1 MGYQVVAR
9 NHKLIAEYYNKKGI
23 VVGSTVICGELSVV
37 GVESNINTN
46 RCIYTFRYDQTS
58 RTYDFKGTSDNIE
71 IRAFEKFLLSNGIA
85 ISANYV
91 MAVRE
96 YLISEIHSI
105 EYANKTTYVH
115 EELGWNRDFGNRA
128 FFCKEAI
135 NASIQSNLTGPME
148 HEYGSNGSREDY
160 MKVLHSDV
168 IGNRNLEFALTLGF
182 AGPIISL
189 LADYTSLPVV
199 MVDMAGKS
207 SSGKSTSLTLIA
219 SVWGKGEISNSST
232 IKTFNNTKNALMGEL
247 SGMQGIPVMFDDHE
261 SEQTDKELSKK
272 QFTSLIYSISQGG
285 DKGRCD
291 SDGNVKHLAKD
302 FSTIV
307 VTTGEV
313 CILDKAGTNLGLQPR
328 VLRFEDVPWT
338 SSKENAEK
346 ISSCA
351 KKNYG
356 FLGPEFIKVLNK
368 YSDEDLE
375 KMYDSKRKIL
385 LDCLGNAKNS
395 LIERQSKAYALILT
409 TATIVKTHLIPE
421 LNIEEMGKMFAERL
435 VEFAEE
441 TTPEI
446 SAYEDVMEFV
456 ATQANHFY
464 KDGSARPNCTIY
476 GKILYDKTQKTDS
489 NKTQREP
496 YVAIVGEH
504 VEKILANYNE
514 KKRILEKWY
523 ELGVIVCD
531 KPDPKTG
538 KRKFR
543 KKVSLGLEQRRTNC
557 FVFKQKFVFENEDQ
571 NVVEYEEECFS
582 DTLSPWTYE
591 EKKSEDFAYN
601 CKLLE
606 GLNDCQYY
614 TATTATFATG
624 ANYALEVSQE
634 EETQELPPDDL
645 GEVPEQRV
653 IVDNPAPKAEE
664 ASEDDEDCLDYIY
677 DNETGIIE
685 VVNHEDK
692 KD

>member
-1 MGYQVVAR
+1 
-9 NHKLIAEYYNKKGI
+9 
-23 VVGSTVICGELSVV
+23 
-37 GVESNINTN
+37 
-46 RCIYTFRYDQTS
+46 
-58 RTYDFKGTSDNIE
+58 
-71 IRAFEKFLLSNGIA
+71 
-85 ISANYV
+85 
-91 MAVRE
+91 
-96 YLISEIHSI
+96 
-105 EYANKTTYVH
+105 
-115 EELGWNRDFGNRA
+115 
-128 FFCKEAI
+128 
-135 NASIQSNLTGPME
+135 
-148 HEYGSNGSREDY
+148 
-160 MKVLHSDV
+160 
-168 IGNRNLEFALTLGF
+168 
-182 AGPIISL
+182 
-189 LADYTSLPVV
+189 
-199 MVDMAGKS
+199 VDMAGKS

-247 SGMQGIPVMFDDHE
+247 SGMQGMPVMFDDHE

-356 FLGPEFIKVLNK
+356 FLGPEFIMALNN

-375 KMYDSKRKIL
+375 RMYDSKRKIL
-385 LDCLGNAKNS
+385 LDCLGKTRNP
-395 LIERQSKAYALILT
+395 LIERQSKAYALVLT
-409 TATIVKTHLIPE
+409 TATIVKAHLIRE
-421 LNIEEMGKMFAERL
+421 LNIEEMGKMFADRL

-456 ATQANHFY
+456 ATQTNHFWEN
-464 KDGSARPNCTIY
+464 GSSRPNCTIY
-476 GKILYDKTQKTDS
+476 GKIFYDKTQKDPT
-489 NKTQREP
+489 KREP
-496 YVAIVGEH
+496 YVAIVGKH
-504 VEKILANYNE
+504 VEDILANYNE

-523 ELGVIVCD
+523 DLGVIICD

-557 FVFKQKFVFENEDQ
+557 FVFKQKFVFENEDKS
-571 NVVEYEEECFS
+571 VVEYEEPCFS
-582 DTLSPWTYE
+582 DTLSRWTYE
-591 EKKSEDFAYN
+591 EKKSDDFVYN
-601 CKLLE
+601 CALLKS
-606 GLNDCQYY
+606 LNDCQQYPIDAATYETTTNY
-614 TATTATFATG
+614 TT
-624 ANYALEVSQE
+624 EESQE
-634 EETQELPPDDL
+634 EESQEIPPDEFD
-645 GEVPEQRV
+645 ETPTTRK
-653 IVDNPAPKAEE
+653 IVDNAPANAEE
-664 ASEDDEDCLDYIY
+664 TSENNEDPDIIW
-677 DNETGIIE
+677 DQETDKIE
-685 VVNHEDK
+685 VVNHETKQD
-692 KD
+692 

>member
-1 MGYQVVAR
+1 MAYQVVKKQ
-9 NHKLIAEYYNKKGI
+9 NKLIAEYFNKKGI
-23 VVGSTVICGELSVV
+23 LTTSVIICGELSVV

-46 RCIYTFRYDQTS
+46 TSTYTFRYNQTS
-58 RTYDFKGTSDNIE
+58 RIYDFKGTSENIE
-71 IRAFEKFLLSNGIA
+71 ARTFEKFLLSNGIA
-85 ISANYV
+85 ISAYYLQ
-91 MAVRE
+91 AVRE
-96 YLISEIHSI
+96 YLINEIHII
-105 EYANKTTYVH
+105 EFANKTTYVH
-115 EELGWNRDFGNRA
+115 EGLGWNKGFGERA
-128 FFCKEAI
+128 FFCKTAI

-148 HEYGSNGSREDY
+148 HEYGSSGSREDY
-160 MKVLHSDV
+160 MKVLQSEV

-182 AGPIISL
+182 AGPVISL

-199 MVDMAGKS
+199 MIDMAGKS

-247 SGMQGIPVMFDDHE
+247 SGMQGMPVMFDDHE
-261 SEQTDKELSKK
+261 SEQNDKELSKK

-291 SDGNVKHLAKD
+291 TNGNVKHLAKD

-356 FLGPEFIKVLNK
+356 FLGPEFIMALNN
-368 YSDEDLE
+368 YSDEALE
-375 KMYDSKRKIL
+375 KMYDEKRKIL
-385 LDCLGNAKNS
+385 LDSLGNIQNS
-395 LIERQSKAYALILT
+395 LIDRQSKAYALILT
-409 TATIVKTHLIPE
+409 TATIVKAHIINE
-421 LNIEEMGKMFAERL
+421 INIEEMGKMFAERL
-435 VEFAEE
+435 VEFAGE

-456 ATQANHFY
+456 ATQNSHFIV
-464 KDGSARPNCTIY
+464 DGGGRPSGTIY
-476 GKILYDKTQKTDS
+476 GKLFYQKKSKDI
-489 NKTQREP
+489 KDREP
-496 YVAIVGEH
+496 LVAIVPEH
-504 VEKILANYNE
+504 VEKILAKYNE

-523 ELGVIVCD
+523 ELGVILCD
-531 KPDPKTG
+531 KPDPRTG

-557 FVFKQKFVFENEDQ
+557 FVFKKKFIFADEDKS
-571 NVVEYEEECFS
+571 VVEYEEECFV
-582 DTLSPWTYE
+582 DTLSRYTFE
-591 EKKSEDFAYN
+591 EMKSDNFVYN
-601 CKLLE
+601 CEKLK
-606 GLNDCQYY
+606 GLNNCYQPYI
-614 TATTATFATG
+614 APEK
-624 ANYALEVSQE
+624 LEIASTISSAASQE
-634 EETQELPPDDL
+634 NISINPPEDEFDEKPEKRKIVETAQKQV
-645 GEVPEQRV
+645 GETSSQDNDEDEPEF
-653 IVDNPAPKAEE
+653 IW
-664 ASEDDEDCLDYIY
+664 DDE
-677 DNETGIIE
+677 TGQIE
-685 VVNHEDK
+685 VVNHETN

>member
-1 MGYQVVAR
+1 MGYQVVAK
-9 NHKLIAEYYNKKGI
+9 NKKLVAEYYNRKGYL
-23 VVGSTVICGELSVV
+23 TCTDTICGELSVV
-37 GVESNINTN
+37 AVESNINTN
-46 RCIYTFRYDQTS
+46 RSIYTFRYNQTS
-58 RTYDFKGTSDNIE
+58 RIYDFKGTSENIE
-71 IRAFEKFLLSNGIA
+71 VRTFEKFLLSNGIA

-96 YLISEIHSI
+96 YLIREIHTL
-105 EYANKTTYVH
+105 EYSKQTTYVH
-115 EELGWNRDFGNRA
+115 EGLGWNKGFGERA
-128 FFCKEAI
+128 FFCKTAI

-160 MKVLHSDV
+160 IKVLQSEV

-247 SGMQGIPVMFDDHE
+247 SGMQGMPVMFDDHE

-338 SSKENAEK
+338 SSKENAET

-356 FLGPEFIKVLNK
+356 FLGPEFITALNN

-375 KMYDSKRKIL
+375 KMYDEKRKIL
-385 LDCLGNAKNS
+385 LDCLGDIKNS

-409 TATIVKTHLIPE
+409 TATIVKAHLINE
-421 LNIEEMGKMFAERL
+421 LNIEEMAKMFAERL

-441 TTPEI
+441 TAPEI
-446 SAYEDVMEFV
+446 SAYEDVMELV
-456 ATQANHFY
+456 ATQSNHFIV
-464 KDGSARPNCTIY
+464 DGKERPNCTIY
-476 GKILYDKTQKTDS
+476 GKVFFDKKQDLKD
-489 NKTQREP
+489 REP
-496 YVAIVGEH
+496 FVAIIPEH

-557 FVFKQKFVFENEDQ
+557 FVFKQKFVFENEDKS
-571 NVVEYEEECFS
+571 VVEYEEECFC
-582 DTLSPWTYE
+582 DTLSRFTYE
-591 EKKSEDFAYN
+591 EKKSDDFVYN
-601 CKLLE
+601 CEMLK
-606 GLNDCQYY
+606 GLNNCYQSY
-614 TATTATFATG
+614 AAPQNLTFATTYTAE
-624 ANYALEVSQE
+624 ANQE
-634 EETQELPPDDL
+634 ETSPEPPADELEEKPVKRKIIDMPPQKVEEESSEEDEEPDIIWDTDT
-645 GEVPEQRV
+645 GE
-653 IVDNPAPKAEE
+653 
-664 ASEDDEDCLDYIY
+664 
-677 DNETGIIE
+677 IE
-685 VVNHEDK
+685 VVHHETKND
-692 KD
+692 

>member
-9 NHKLIAEYYNKKGI
+9 NHKLVAEYFNKKGI
-23 VVGSTVICGELSVV
+23 ITGSVTICGELSVV

-46 RCIYTFRYDQTS
+46 RSIYTFRYNQTS
-58 RTYDFKGTSDNIE
+58 RIYDFKGTSDNIE
-71 IRAFEKFLLSNGIA
+71 VRTFEKFLLSNGIA

-96 YLISEIHSI
+96 YLINEIHTI
-105 EYANKTTYVH
+105 EFAKLTTYVH
-115 EELGWNRDFGNRA
+115 EELGWNKGFGPRA

-135 NASIQSNLTGPME
+135 NANIQSTLTGPME
-148 HEYGSNGSREDY
+148 HEYGSNGSRKDY
-160 MKVLHSDV
+160 LQVLQSEV

-182 AGPIISL
+182 AGPVISL

-232 IKTFNNTKNALMGEL
+232 IKTFNNTKNALLGEL
-247 SGMQGIPVMFDDHE
+247 SGMQGMPVMFDDHE

-291 SDGNVKHLAKD
+291 SEGNVKHLAKD

-338 SSKENAEK
+338 SSKENAER

-356 FLGPEFIKVLNK
+356 FLGPEFIKVLNS

-375 KMYDSKRKIL
+375 KMYDSKRKVL
-385 LDCLGNAKNS
+385 LDCLGNVKNS

-409 TATIVKTHLIPE
+409 TATIVKTHLIRE
-421 LNIEEMGKMFAERL
+421 LNIEEMAKMFAERL

-441 TTPEI
+441 TAPEI

-464 KDGSARPNCTIY
+464 QDGSPRPSCTIY
-476 GKILYDKTQKTDS
+476 GKILYEKTKVENSDKPK
-489 NKTQREP
+489 REP

-557 FVFKQKFVFENEDQ
+557 FVFKQKFVFDNEDQ
-571 NVVEYEEECFS
+571 SVVEYEEPCFS
-582 DTLSPWTYE
+582 DTLSPYTYE
-591 EKKSEDFAYN
+591 EKKSDDFAYN
-601 CKLLE
+601 CDLLK

-614 TATTATFATG
+614 TATATTFATG

-634 EETQELPPDDL
+634 EQSQDVPPDELD
-645 GEVPEQRV
+645 EKPVKRV
-653 IVDNPAPKAEE
+653 IVDNPPAVAEE
-664 ASEDDEDCLDYIY
+664 PSEDDEDPDIIW
-677 DNETGIIE
+677 DDETDEIE
-685 VVNHEDK
+685 VVNRETNQD
-692 KD
+692 

>member
-1 MGYQVVAR
+1 MGFQVVAR
-9 NHKLIAEYYNKKGI
+9 NKKLVAEYFNKKGAI
-23 VVGSTVICGELSVV
+23 TGSCIICGELSVV

-58 RTYDFKGTSDNIE
+58 RTYDFKGTSENIE
-71 IRAFEKFLLSNGIA
+71 VRTFEKFLLSNGIA

-96 YLISEIHSI
+96 YLINEIHTL
-105 EYANKTTYVH
+105 EYAKKTTYVH
-115 EELGWNRDFGNRA
+115 EGLGWNKGFGNRA

-160 MKVLHSDV
+160 MKVLQSEV

-247 SGMQGIPVMFDDHE
+247 SGMQGMPVMFDDHE

-356 FLGPEFIKVLNK
+356 FLGPEFIKVLNN
-368 YSDEDLE
+368 YSDEVLE
-375 KMYDSKRKIL
+375 QMYDSKRKIL
-385 LDCLGNAKNS
+385 LDCLGNIKNS
-395 LIERQSKAYALILT
+395 LIERQSKAYALILI
-409 TATIVKTHLIPE
+409 TATIVKAHLIPE
-421 LNIEEMGKMFAERL
+421 LNIEEMGKLFADRL

-441 TTPEI
+441 ANPEV
-446 SAYEDVMEFV
+446 SAYDDVMEFV

-464 KDGSARPNCTIY
+464 EDGSPRPSCTIY
-476 GKILYDKTQKTDS
+476 GKFTYDKTQKDLA
-489 NKTQREP
+489 KREP
-496 YVAIVGEH
+496 LVAIVPEH
-504 VEKILANYNE
+504 VEKILSKYNE
-514 KKRILEKWY
+514 KKRILDKWY
-523 ELGVIVCD
+523 DLGVIIHE

-538 KRKFR
+538 KRHFG
-543 KKVSLGLEQRRTNC
+543 KKVSLGLEQRRTYC
-557 FVFKQKFVFENEDQ
+557 YVFKRKFLFENEDQ
-571 NVVEYEEECFS
+571 SVVECEEPFFC

-591 EKKSEDFAYN
+591 EKKGDVAYN
-601 CKLLE
+601 CSLLE
-606 GLNDCQYY
+606 GLNDCKQY
-614 TATTATFATG
+614 TATAIRYATG
-624 ANYALEVSQE
+624 SNYQLEVSQI
-634 EETQELPPDDL
+634 
-645 GEVPEQRV
+645 EQSQDIPSDEFDEKPVKRV
-653 IVDNPAPKAEE
+653 IIDNSPAPAEE
-664 ASEDDEDCLDYIY
+664 LTDYDEDPDIIWDDETD
-677 DNETGIIE
+677 EIE
-685 VVNHEDK
+685 VVNHDTK
-692 KD
+692 QD